1 MDNNSTSRKQHIL
14 VAAAKLFR
22 DRGYAGTSMRDLAEA
37 VDLQASSLYNHITS
51 KQDILREI
59 CFNNAYRYLDG
70 IGQVEERFSSATER
84 VNALISLH
92 IEVATQ
98 DFTSI
103 TAFNDEWRHLKEPY
117 LSHFRDLRRAYEN
130 RFRDIIRQGTES
142 GEFVSVDANA
152 ALYTILSAVRW
163 VYDWYRPERQG
174 EVESIRRTISRI
186 ILDGLR

>member
-1 MDNNSTSRKQHIL
+1 MDHSSPRKQHIL
-14 VAAAKLFR
+14 EAAARLFR

-37 VDLQASSLYNHITS
+37 VNLQASSLYNHITS

-70 IGQVEERFSSATER
+70 ISQVEEKFASATEK
-84 VNALISLH
+84 VQALIGLH

-117 LSHFRDLRRAYEN
+117 LSHFRELRRAYES
-130 RFRDIIRQGTES
+130 RFRDIIQQGIDS
-142 GEFVSVDANA
+142 GEFTALDANA

-163 VYDWYRPERQG
+163 VYDWYRPERRG
-174 EVESIRRTISRI
+174 EVEAIRRTISRI